1 MELPLDGVRV
11 IDMSSVV
18 MGPFATQLLADLG
31 ADVIAIEDRRG
42 DTNRSMGAGPHPQL
56 SGVSLNLLRNKRSIG
71 LDVSTESGYEVLGRL
86 VATADV
92 FVSNLRPGS
101 RRRAR
106 ILHDDLRVFRPD
118 LVYCAASGYPAGDPL
133 ADAPAYD
140 DVIQAGVA
148 IPELFERVGL
158 PPVLAPTL
166 IADKTVGLMIS
177 NVVLAALFARERTG
191 EGADISLAMVEVMK
205 AYVLAEHGAESIP
218 EPAVGVAGYA
228 RILNPNRRPQQTADG
243 LISVLPYEAHHY
255 EAIFRVGG
263 RDDLVGDPRTR
274 SRRSRIANGASLYRD
289 VADIIRTRTTAEWI
303 EIGREAGIPMSA
315 IASLDHLIA
324 ELPLAEH
331 PHAGTY
337 RVLPPMT
344 GAPPTPSTVRR
355 PAPLQGEHNREVL
368 AELGFSDEQVDA
380 LADAGVL
387 YAGPDTGGRR

>member
-42 DTNRSMGAGPHPQL
+42 DTNRSMGAGPHSQL

-71 LDVSTESGYEVLGRL
+71 LDVRTDAGYEVLGRL

-106 ILHDDLRVFRPD
+106 ILHDDLRTFRPD
-118 LVYCAASGYPAGDPL
+118 LVYCAASGYRADDER

-148 IPELFERVGL
+148 VPDLFERVGM
-158 PPVLAPTL
+158 PPVLAPML

-205 AYVLAEHGAESIP
+205 AFVLAEHGADAIP
-218 EPAVGVAGYA
+218 EPPLGPAGYA
-228 RILNPNRRPQQTADG
+228 RILNPSRRPQQTADG

-263 RDDLVGDPRTR
+263 RDDLIGDPRTE
-274 SRRSRIANGASLYRD
+274 SRRSRIANGESLYRD
-289 VADIIRTRTTAEWI
+289 VAEIIRTRTTAEWVD
-303 EIGREAGIPMSA
+303 IGREAGIPMSA
-315 IASLDHLIA
+315 IASLDDLVD
-324 ELPLAEH
+324 ELPLADH
-331 PHAGTY
+331 PHAGAY

-344 GAPPTPSTVRR
+344 GTTPSDATVRR
-355 PAPLQGEHNREVL
+355 PAPLHGEHNREVL
-368 AELGFSDEQVDA
+368 AELGYADEQIDA
-380 LADAGVL
+380 LTAADVL
-387 YAGPDTGGRR
+387 YTGA

>member
-1 MELPLDGVRV
+1 
-11 IDMSSVV
+11 

-31 ADVIAIEDRRG
+31 ADVIVIEDRRG

-56 SGVSLNLLRNKRSIG
+56 SGVSLNLLRNKRSVG
-71 LDVSTESGYEVLGRL
+71 LDVRTDAGYEVLGRL

-106 ILHDDLRVFRPD
+106 ILHDDLRTFRPD
-118 LVYCAASGYPAGDPL
+118 LVYCAASGYRADDER

-148 IPELFERVGL
+148 VPDLFERIGM

-191 EGADISLAMVEVMK
+191 AGADISLAMVEVMK
-205 AYVLAEHGAESIP
+205 AFVLAEHGAEAIP
-218 EPAVGVAGYA
+218 EPPLGPAGYA
-228 RILNPNRRPQQTADG
+228 RILNPSRRPQQTADG

-255 EAIFRVGG
+255 EAIFRIGG
-263 RDDLVGDPRTR
+263 RDDLIGDPRTA
-274 SRRSRIANGASLYRD
+274 SRRSRIANGESLYRD
-289 VADIIRTRTTAEWI
+289 VAEIIRARTTAEWVS
-303 EIGREAGIPMSA
+303 IGREAGIPMSA
-315 IASLDHLIA
+315 IASLDDLLD
-324 ELPLAEH
+324 ELPLVEH
-331 PHAGTY
+331 PHAGAY

-344 GAPPTPSTVRR
+344 GATPSDATVRR

-368 AELGFSDEQVDA
+368 TELGYADEEIDA
-380 LADAGVL
+380 LAAADVL
-387 YAGPDTGGRR
+387 YAGV